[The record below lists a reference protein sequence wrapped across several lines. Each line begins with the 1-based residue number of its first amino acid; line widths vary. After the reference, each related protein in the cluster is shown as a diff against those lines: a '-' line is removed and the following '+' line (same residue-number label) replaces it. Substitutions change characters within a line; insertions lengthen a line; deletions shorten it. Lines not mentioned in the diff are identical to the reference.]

1 MLRNSYEM
9 IGILLDSLGS
19 SARPEPLASSRRS
32 QPAWPGQ
39 FLASRRSSPAG
50 ELANELVS

>member
-19 SARPEPLASSRRS
+19 SARPELLASSRRS

-50 ELANELVS
+50 ELANKLVS